1 MSGTNISKITK
12 NAGMAL
18 KKHSPEILTGIGVV
32 GMMTTVA
39 LAVKAT
45 PKAAQLIEEERY
57 RQNKELLKEAEEN
70 GVEEVKQIDRLSA
83 IDTIKASWKCY
94 IPAAATGAMSI
105 FCIVGASSVSARRNA
120 ALAAAYSISESA
132 LKEYRD
138 KVVETIGEKKEKN
151 IREAITKDQLEK
163 NPVENHEVILT
174 NKGDT
179 LCYDVLSGR
188 YFRSDMDKL
197 NRSVNEINRLIIND
211 GYVSL
216 NDFYEEIGLEP
227 TKLGYELGWRLDT
240 GTIELE
246 FDAHLATDGTPCLVV
261 DYSSMPQYEYD
272 RWL

>member
-1 MSGTNISKITK
+1 MSNVNISEITK
-12 NAGMAL
+12 NAGMAI
-18 KKHSPEILTGIGVV
+18 KKHSPEILTGVGIV
-32 GMMTTVA
+32 GMMSTVA
-39 LAVKAT
+39 LSVKAT
-45 PKAAQLIEEERY
+45 TKASRLIEEERY
-57 RQNKELLKEAEEN
+57 RRNKELLKEAEEN
-70 GVEEVKQIDRLSA
+70 GMEEVMQIDRLSA
-83 IDTIKASWKCY
+83 IDAVKVSWKCY
-94 IPAAATGAMSI
+94 IPAAVTGVMSI
-105 FCIVGASSVSARRNA
+105 FCIVGANSVSSRRNA
-120 ALAAAYSISESA
+120 ALAAAYTVSESA

-163 NPVENHEVILT
+163 NPVENREVVLT
-174 NKGDT
+174 DKGDT
-179 LCYDVLSGR
+179 LCYDILSGR

-197 NRSVNEINRLIIND
+197 NRSVNEINRMIIND

-240 GTIELE
+240 GTIELD